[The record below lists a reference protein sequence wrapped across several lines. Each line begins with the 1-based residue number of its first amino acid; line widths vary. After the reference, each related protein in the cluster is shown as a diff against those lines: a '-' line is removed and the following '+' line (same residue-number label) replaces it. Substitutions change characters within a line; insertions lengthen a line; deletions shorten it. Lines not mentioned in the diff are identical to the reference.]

1 MARKVFYSFHYK
13 QDSHRVSQVRNIGTV
28 EKTTP
33 LLTGNQWEEIKRKGD
48 VAVQNWID
56 GQISG
61 KSCTVVLI
69 GQYTAN
75 RRWVNYE
82 IEKSWFD
89 GKAVLGVYIHRL
101 KDLGGRESLQG
112 GNPFENFTL
121 NSRSLSG
128 IVKAYN
134 PTGLDS
140 RAVYATIGDN
150 LATWVEEAIAIKS
163 KNPGALRRR

>member
-48 VAVQNWID
+48 SAIQNWID

-69 GQYTAN
+69 GQYTAS

-101 KDLGGRESLQG
+101 KDLGGRESGQG
-112 GNPFENFTL
+112 NNPFDNFTL
-121 NSRSLSG
+121 NSRSLASV
-128 IVKAYN
+128 VKAYN
-134 PTGLDS
+134 PSGWDS
-140 RAVYATIGDN
+140 KAVYANIANN
-150 LATWVEEAIAIKS
+150 LADWVEEAISIRSRNQGVLKY
-163 KNPGALRRR
+163 R